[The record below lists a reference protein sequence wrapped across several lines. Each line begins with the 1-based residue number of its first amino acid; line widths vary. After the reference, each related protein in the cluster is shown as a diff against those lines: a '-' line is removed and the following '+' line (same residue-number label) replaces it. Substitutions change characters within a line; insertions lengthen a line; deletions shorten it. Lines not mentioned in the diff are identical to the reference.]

1 MTLRSLSKMPS
12 VPDEDEAADTL
23 CPEEGGDNILVNF
36 CYLNPRHIFILLL
49 NSEYGQTKYSLFCS
63 MRHPYGS

>member
-23 CPEEGGDNILVNF
+23 CPKEGGTEN
-36 CYLNPRHIFILLL
+36 
-49 NSEYGQTKYSLFCS
+49 
-63 MRHPYGS
+63 